1 MHRWLDTYPEFAT
14 RWARARELQADAMDD
29 KILAVADETTET
41 NAQSARVKIGA
52 YQWRAEKLKPKVYGN
67 RQQLDV
73 AMTITEASEEDLM
86 AELVE
91 LVSTGVLKL
100 PAPSAEPDPNE
111 DLL

>member
-1 MHRWLDTYPEFAT
+1 MHRWLDAYPEFAT

-29 KILAVADETTET
+29 KILAVADATNEI

-52 YQWRAEKLKPKVYGN
+52 YQWRAEKLKPRVYGN

-73 AMTITEASEEDLM
+73 ALTIGDATDDDLM
-86 AELVE
+86 AEIQE
-91 LVSTGVLKL
+91 LVTTGVITLAL
-100 PAPSAEPDPNE
+100 PAPSDPNE